1 MRHHNIFDTVPEKI
15 IKRVRKAIKVRVT
28 GSEKR
33 HIIALLGY
41 TTAGDFLPSMSGPA
55 PSFNACFVYKK
66 TIQQPTTH
74 TILTDNTS
82 VGSPNQYH
90 GQHSPL
96 SPTHHRR
103 IAKGSNEGQCKQNR
117 CKYQHTC
124 SACQGVHTFLD
135 CPSQAI
141 ATVDKLQRNISIL
154 HSKISS
160 GNWNQTDL
168 ELHTYKTYNRD
179 YGGCV
184 YVNSYIPP

>member
-55 PSFNACFVYKK
+55 P
-66 TIQQPTTH
+66 
-74 TILTDNTS
+74 
-82 VGSPNQYH
+82 NQYH

-124 SACQGVHTFLD
+124 STCQGVHTFLD

-168 ELHTYKTYNRD
+168 ELRTYKTYNRD
-179 YGGCV
+179 YSGCV